1 MADLLKGDKKLL
13 NAWAFYDWANS
24 VYPLVISSAVFPI
37 FYEALFTDDNPYIDA
52 FGMHLKNSALISF
65 ITAAAFLVVAFIS
78 PLLSGIADYV
88 GNKKSFMKFFC
99 YTGALSCMG
108 LYWFNLENI
117 YVGLLFYFLGLIGF
131 WGSLVFYNS
140 YLPDIAFPEQQ
151 DGLSAK
157 GYSLGYVGSV
167 ILMLINLAMIMKPD
181 LFGITGTKSEAAM
194 KAMRYSFLMVGV
206 WWILFSQYTYYF
218 LPKGNKKEGQKVTNG
233 VIFNGFR
240 ELKKVWKL
248 LEGNISLKRY
258 LGSFFIYS
266 MAVQTVVIA
275 ATYFG
280 AQEIAWVSESEK
292 TTGLIICILVIQL
305 VAIGGAILTSRAS
318 AKFGNIPTLIVI
330 NSIWVVFCVITFFI
344 TLPVHFYTMAALAG
358 LVMGGIQALSR
369 STYSKLLPETEDT
382 ASFFSFYDVAEKIGI
397 VIGMCVYG
405 IIDQITGSPRYSI
418 VFLAVFFIT
427 GILLLR
433 RVPKK
438 GVLN

>member
-1 MADLLKGDKKLL
+1 MADLPKGSKKLL

-37 FYEALFTDDNPYIDA
+37 FYEALFSDRDHYIDV
-52 FGMHLKNSALISF
+52 FGMNLKNSALISF

-99 YTGALSCMG
+99 YMGALSCMG
-108 LYWFNLENI
+108 LYWFDLENI
-117 YVGLLFYFLGLIGF
+117 YPGLLFYFLGLIGF

-151 DGLSAK
+151 DKLSAK

-167 ILMLINLAMIMKPD
+167 VLMVINLGMIMKPAV
-181 LFGITGTKSEAAM
+181 FGITGTEGEAAM
-194 KAMRYSFLMVGV
+194 KAMRYSFLMVGI
-206 WWILFSQYTYYF
+206 WWILFSQYTYFY
-218 LPKGNKKEGQKVTNG
+218 LPKGNKIKNEKISKD
-233 VIFNGFR
+233 VIFNGFT

-258 LGSFFIYS
+258 LGSFFVYS
-266 MAVQTVVIA
+266 MAVQTVMIV

-280 AQEIAWVSESEK
+280 AQEIQWSSKSES
-292 TTGLIICILVIQL
+292 TIGLIICILLIQL
-305 VAIGGAILTSRAS
+305 VAIIGAVVTSRAS
-318 AKFGNIPTLIVI
+318 AKYGNIPVLIVI
-330 NSIWVVFCVITFFI
+330 NSIWVLLCIAAFFI
-344 TLPVHFYTMAALAG
+344 WLPIHFYIMATLIG
-358 LVMGGIQALSR
+358 FVMGGIQALSR

-397 VIGMCVYG
+397 VIGMCIYG
-405 IIDQITGSPRYSI
+405 IIDQITGSPRYAI
-418 VFLAVFFIT
+418 LILALFF
-427 GILLLR
+427 GIGVLLLR